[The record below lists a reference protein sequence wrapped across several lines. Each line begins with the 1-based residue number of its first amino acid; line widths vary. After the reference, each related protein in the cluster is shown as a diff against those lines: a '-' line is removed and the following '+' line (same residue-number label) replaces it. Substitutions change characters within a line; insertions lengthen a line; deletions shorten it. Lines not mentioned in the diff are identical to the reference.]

1 MFFSLVLYTML
12 VSVVS
17 AALFHVLVYHY
28 RIDCCN
34 CFTILHYSYKLMN
47 FWYCTLVNLSNQK
60 SSSYGTDNGRSSVL
74 SRQSVMKDPKCFYC

>member
-60 SSSYGTDNGRSSVL
+60 FFQLLTMAAGLYFHVNL
-74 SRQSVMKDPKCFYC
+74 S